1 MKNPFTDTSPISVA
15 KPHTIK
21 KFELISHYVDEW
33 ARKILG
39 YDKSAGIIYIDCM
52 CNCGVYYDEDG
63 SLIDGT
69 AILVVK
75 ALDDIISN
83 YSGKKAILY
92 FNDIDEAKV
101 SKLQEVISQIAPKN
115 LNINFNI
122 GDANEFLKSLNI
134 GKYSYYNT
142 LLIYDPFNAAI
153 DWSAVSPYLNI
164 WGEVIINH
172 MVSDTVRGA
181 HVAQKDDV
189 IAKYQETYQ
198 TSIEEII
205 RLGCDRKSLDQV
217 IVNIIK
223 NQTSNSNREHFVAS
237 FPFFNRVNGQVY
249 NLIHCCSN
257 IKGLILYK
265 KVAWKTF
272 GGKSSLK
279 NTHGV
284 ENQLCLSLNGSESI
298 IDTVTD
304 DSCFYVKDIAKYI
317 VDQFGSLG
325 SVELQTI
332 YDDLDR
338 HPIFPSDGFKNEIKE
353 ELKLSYGVKFPRGKG
368 IAEFGHGD

>member
-1 MKNPFTDTSPISVA
+1 MKRSIIDTLPISVA

-33 ARKILG
+33 SRKILG
-39 YDKSAGIIYIDCM
+39 YEKSAGIIYIDCM

-63 SLIDGT
+63 RLIDGT

-75 ALDDIISN
+75 ALDEIIAN

-92 FNDIDEAKV
+92 FNDIDGAKI
-101 SKLQEVISQIAPKN
+101 SKLQEVISKIAPKN
-115 LNINFNI
+115 LEINFNI
-122 GDANEFLKSLNI
+122 GDANDFLKSLNI
-134 GKYSYYNT
+134 RRYSYFNT
-142 LLIYDPFNAAI
+142 LLVYDPFNATI

-172 MVSDTVRGA
+172 MVSDTARGA
-181 HVAQKDDV
+181 HVAQKGNV

-223 NQTSNSNREHFVAS
+223 NQTSNSTREHFVAS

-257 IKGLILYK
+257 IKGLVLYK

-279 NTHGV
+279 NTHGM
-284 ENQLCLSLNGSESI
+284 ENQLCLSFDGNHSI

-304 DSCFYVKDIAKYI
+304 DTCFYVKDIAKYI
-317 VDQFGSLG
+317 VDKFGSLG
-325 SVELQTI
+325 SVKLQTI
-332 YDDLDR
+332 YDDLDH

-353 ELKLSYGVKFPRGKG
+353 ELKLSYGVKFPKGKG
-368 IAEFGHGD
+368 IAEFRHGD

>member
-1 MKNPFTDTSPISVA
+1 MKKPFTAISPISVA

-63 SLIDGT
+63 TLIDGT

-92 FNDIDEAKV
+92 FNDIDKAKV

-115 LNINFNI
+115 LEINFNI

-134 GKYSYYNT
+134 RKYSYFNT

-172 MVSDTVRGA
+172 MVSDTARGA

-198 TSIEEII
+198 TSIDEII

-223 NQTSNSNREHFVAS
+223 NQTSNS
-237 FPFFNRVNGQVY
+237 
-249 NLIHCCSN
+249 
-257 IKGLILYK
+257 K
-265 KVAWKTF
+265 
-272 GGKSSLK
+272 
-279 NTHGV
+279 
-284 ENQLCLSLNGSESI
+284 
-298 IDTVTD
+298 
-304 DSCFYVKDIAKYI
+304 
-317 VDQFGSLG
+317 
-325 SVELQTI
+325 
-332 YDDLDR
+332 
-338 HPIFPSDGFKNEIKE
+338 
-353 ELKLSYGVKFPRGKG
+353 
-368 IAEFGHGD
+368 